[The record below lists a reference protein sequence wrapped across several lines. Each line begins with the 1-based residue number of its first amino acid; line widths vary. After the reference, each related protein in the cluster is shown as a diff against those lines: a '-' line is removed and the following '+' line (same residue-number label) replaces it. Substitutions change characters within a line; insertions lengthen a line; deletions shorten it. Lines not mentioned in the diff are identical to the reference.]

1 MSGAL
6 CLFSLSA
13 RQEKRSTAPR
23 AEFGVSMDRSDGLS
37 PCACSARVSPSSDEA
52 GRRGLQEA
60 MGTRAAR
67 WLWAGTLWIKT
78 VCGTV
83 GQARCGPTHSAIC
96 PLRARALC
104 SFDLCPC
111 AFQVLRVR
119 TQNSSLLAAGNT
131 HTAAG
136 CFCLKKGACEPA
148 VPGASGLAASHA
160 CGKLHAAAA
169 SKAAQLRVGHES
181 VLFCQLILRT
191 GKG

>member
-6 CLFSLSA
+6 CLSSLSA

-131 HTAAG
+131 HRAARVLLFEKRRLRACRSRRLG
-136 CFCLKKGACEPA
+136 TRCQPCLRQITRCGRLQSGAAP
-148 VPGASGLAASHA
+148 SRS
-160 CGKLHAAAA
+160 
-169 SKAAQLRVGHES
+169 
-181 VLFCQLILRT
+181 
-191 GKG
+191 